1 HAYGITDLR
10 RIRVSWWR
18 RFFKHPPDTLLVRL
32 HNPWGEGEWNGP
44 WADDSK
50 EWRAV
55 PNARKKQLG
64 VKIADDG
71 DFWMSF
77 PDFCTNFTSLI
88 ICRHIP
94 TNNNHLRLFQRHR
107 WRSAVFLARWSLA
120 DNTAGG
126 CVNYPQTFPKNH
138 QYIFTIHDPAVCV
151 ISLMQQDSRRKR
163 HLGAENATIGFV
175 ILRVERNRRY
185 RFHKSMYEVIAKVTY
200 MNSREVSGRF
210 KLLPGRYVCVPTTF
224 DPSEEGDFFLRMF
237 FSCRRFVHVKELK
250 TDGPTPPLWWRIP
263 RSVFLQDSER
273 RNLYFYDGF
282 VKISI
287 VSAELNPPR
296 GKRVVT
302 VPVSTS
308 TSTTFSPDQNST
320 DGTSQ
325 TQSTVPVFVNDFE
338 CYALLAFM
346 DLKTKRWVRSFET
359 TVVGDTLNPV
369 FNQDFLHYV
378 RDPRRIGVVVQ
389 LWQRGP
395 LGQDRFMGEIRIAL
409 DKYTDERKQGKT
421 WEVQRTLTKLRGFPN
436 LPNASGGPDA
446 AQTAWRG
453 WETVK
458 YSSRNAETNAM
469 LSSSRRDS
477 SAHDSRS
484 NLTRSAPHLQHQAP
498 RLIDSAVEQ
507 VTRANATG
515 GLTRSPPPQPPILQ
529 VITPELQVE
538 SIAERVTRSNNETM
552 AGKTLNPLLLP
563 PPSIESGISQ
573 VTRSSYI
580 DENRLQAGSV
590 RSRVSRASS
599 RTSGVRD
606 SIAAAPAEQPA
617 VPSSERKGPASTRKR
632 KETGAG
638 ELKIRI
644 TYVRDRGQ
652 GLIEE

>member
-1 HAYGITDLR
+1 MIIVWFLYIL
-10 RIRVSWWR
+10 
-18 RFFKHPPDTLLVRL
+18 
-32 HNPWGEGEWNGP
+32 
-44 WADDSK
+44 
-50 EWRAV
+50 
-55 PNARKKQLG
+55 Q
-64 VKIADDG
+64 
-71 DFWMSF
+71 SF

-138 QYIFTIHDPAVCV
+138 QYIFTIQAPAVCV

-163 HLGAENATIGFV
+163 HLGVENATIGFV
-175 ILRVERNRRY
+175 VLRVERNRRY

-210 KLLPGRYVCVPTTF
+210 KLPPGRYVCVPTTF

-237 FSCRRFVHVKELK
+237 FSCRRLVHVRELK

-296 GKRVVT
+296 GKRIVT
-302 VPVSTS
+302 VPLSTT
-308 TSTTFSPDQNST
+308 TSTTFSPDQST
-320 DGTSQ
+320 DGASQ
-325 TQSTVPVFVNDFE
+325 TQSTVPVFVRNFE
-338 CYALLAFM
+338 CYALLAFI

-359 TVVGDTLNPV
+359 AVVSDTLNPV
-369 FNQDFLHYV
+369 FNEDFLHYI
-378 RDPRRIGVVVQ
+378 RDPKRIGVVVQ

-395 LGQDRFMGEIRIAL
+395 LGQDQFMGEIRIAL

-436 LPNASGGPDA
+436 WPKTPGGPGA

-453 WETVK
+453 WETVN
-458 YSSRNAETNAM
+458 YSSRNAETNAT
-469 LSSSRRDS
+469 SRRNS
-477 SAHDSRS
+477 NSHDSRS
-484 NLTRSAPHLQHQAP
+484 NITRSAPPFQSQAP
-498 RLIDSAVEQ
+498 RLMDSAAEQ

-529 VITPELQVE
+529 VISPELQVE
-538 SIAERVTRSNNETM
+538 SITERVTRSNNGTM
-552 AGKTLNPLLLP
+552 ADKPLNPLLLP
-563 PPSIESGISQ
+563 PPSIESGITQ
-573 VTRSSYI
+573 VTRSSYL

-599 RTSGVRD
+599 RTSGT
-606 SIAAAPAEQPA
+606 PPTM
-617 VPSSERKGPASTRKR
+617 PSPGRGSAKKR
-632 KETGAG
+632 KEMGAG
-638 ELKIRI
+638 DLKIRI
-644 TYVRDRGQ
+644 TYVRDKGQ